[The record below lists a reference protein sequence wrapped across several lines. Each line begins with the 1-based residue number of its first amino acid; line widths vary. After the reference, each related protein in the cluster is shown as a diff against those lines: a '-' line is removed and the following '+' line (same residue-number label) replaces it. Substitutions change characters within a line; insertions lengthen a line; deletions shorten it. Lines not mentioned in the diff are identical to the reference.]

1 MPIDNKKLFKTI
13 FYITSATSW
22 SILGFK
28 RGIDAYD
35 YSFNKKYTYTY
46 TYTYNYLYTTK
57 LLCGLGG
64 VFLYI
69 NPVFIPLLIGK
80 EIYRAEVDIR
90 GLEEEKKTDFYN
102 EIL

>member
-1 MPIDNKKLFKTI
+1 MPINNKKLFKTI
-13 FYITSATSW
+13 FYITSATGW

-35 YSFNKKYTYTY
+35 YSFNKKYIKHNAD
-46 TYTYNYLYTTK
+46 NYFYTTK
-57 LLCGLGG
+57 LLCGIGG

-69 NPVFIPLLIGK
+69 NPVCIPAVLCK

-90 GLEEEKKTDFYN
+90 GLEAEKKKDFYN